1 MARKPQPA
9 PKPKTAPKPKPDS
22 DEDEAAESPAGGG
35 LRLFGKTIALPK
47 ISMPDFGAL
56 GRKVLGEKLGSKL
69 FGGAKKSD
77 GDEEAQEDEHS
88 GRKQR
93 GKDSGDDAEEG
104 GDDEGSAKKKNKLAQ
119 IWGGLDKR
127 KKIVVAGVGGLLVL
141 IVIGGG
147 TWWFLGKT
155 KPAPMAPRQQLEAGA
170 RLRSA
175 LSPPPGEEAAEAAAG
190 KGKAKGKAAPAA
202 KGGGL
207 NALVT
212 PQGAGGMLVVPAVN
226 QDAFTKLPLRRAD
239 PPLAPAPDI
248 ALIEKA
254 SDGSLPRV
262 GRDGRRS
269 WQVYARPG
277 PAADDA
283 RPRVA
288 IIVSRLGFNRP
299 GGIETIRRLPGE
311 VSLAFDPAAPGLP
324 DWVSRA
330 RQVGHEVLLVLPAR
344 PINFPI
350 ADEGPGAIQA
360 SVPPEDNIKRMETV
374 MLRSAGY
381 IGLLLTPGADVV
393 TNEQALRPVLKAMHD
408 RGLMV
413 IDGGGAPN
421 TLVPRVAVSLGQPA
435 AIVDLAIDADPS
447 RVAIDARLTELE
459 TLARN
464 GKAAIGVAHALP
476 VTLERLIDWIPT
488 LEKKGIVL
496 APASAIAGRQV
507 R

>member
-9 PKPKTAPKPKPDS
+9 SKPKPRPDS
-22 DEDEAAESPAGGG
+22 EEDDAAESPAGGG

-69 FGGAKKSD
+69 FGGARKSD
-77 GDEEAQEDEHS
+77 EDEEGQEREDEHS
-88 GRKQR
+88 GRKR
-93 GKDSGDDAEEG
+93 GGKDSDGDSEDEGEG
-104 GDDEGSAKKKNKLAQ
+104 GEGAAKKKNKLVR
-119 IWGGLDKR
+119 IWAGLDKR
-127 KKIVVAGVGGLLVL
+127 KKIAAAGAGGLVMLL
-141 IVIGGG
+141 MIGGG
-147 TWWFLGKT
+147 TWWFLGKS
-155 KPAPMAPRQQLEAGA
+155 KPAPMAARQQLEAGA

-175 LSPPPGEEAAEAAAG
+175 LSPPPGEEPAEAAG

-330 RQVGHEVLLVLPAR
+330 RQVGHEVLLMLPAR

-360 SVPPEDNIKRMETV
+360 SVSPEDNIKRMETV

-393 TNEQALRPVLKAMHD
+393 TNEPALRPVLKAMHD

-413 IDGGGAPN
+413 VDGGGAPN
-421 TLVPRVAVSLGQPA
+421 TLVPRVAASLGQPA
-435 AIVDLAIDADPS
+435 AMVDLAIDADPS
-447 RVAIDARLTELE
+447 RAAIDARLAELE

-476 VTLERLIDWIPT
+476 VTLERLIVWIPT

-496 APASAIAGRQV
+496 VPASATAGRQV